1 MLIIGTGD
9 SRGVL
14 CYCFTLLMS
23 PTEEEL
29 RNTSAERFLR
39 LVQAKR
45 RGTLKVYLGL
55 AAGVGKTY
63 RMLQEAHDLH
73 QHGVHVLLGYVE
85 THGRAGTIAELRNVP
100 LLPRK
105 HVFYK
110 GRSLEEMDVEGILQR
125 RPQVVIIDELAHSN
139 IPGSRH
145 EKRWQDVEYL
155 VSQGISV
162 ITAVNVQHL
171 ESLHDQVLKI
181 TGTDVTERIPDQML
195 KQADEVVNVDLTVG
209 ELRGRL
215 EEGKIYDQAKV
226 PTALTNFFQ
235 AENLLQLRRLAVREV
250 AQLLGRQVETGAGGA
265 PAVLAARRN
274 DDRLLACINSNDRA
288 AKEIIRKTSR
298 LADRFGASAWYVLY
312 IQTGRETADR
322 IGLATQRHLLNN
334 LQLATELGAQILRV
348 KDDDIVGAIMRVAA
362 EKEATLLVCG
372 ITSEKGLWG
381 QLFRWGV
388 TNDLL
393 RAVARSN
400 QDLDIF
406 LVTY

>member
-1 MLIIGTGD
+1 MSSTEDDLRD
-9 SRGVL
+9 S
-14 CYCFTLLMS
+14 
-23 PTEEEL
+23 
-29 RNTSAERFLR
+29 SAERFLR

-63 RMLQEAHDLH
+63 RMLQEAQDLH
-73 QHGVHVLLGYVE
+73 AHGVNVLLGYVE
-85 THGRAGTIAELRNVP
+85 THQRADTLAQLRQVP

-105 HVFYK
+105 HIFYK
-110 GRSLEEMDVEGILQR
+110 GRALEEMDLEGIEKQ

-139 IPGSRH
+139 VPGSRH

-181 TGTDVTERIPDQML
+181 TGTDVTERIPDRLLQL
-195 KQADEVVNVDLTVG
+195 ADEVVNVDLTVG
-209 ELRGRL
+209 ELRRRL
-215 EEGKIYDQAKV
+215 EEGKIYDPAKV
-226 PTALTNFFQ
+226 PTALANFFQ

-250 AQLLGRQVETGAGGA
+250 AQLLGRQVETDAGGA

-298 LADRFGASAWYVLY
+298 LADRFGAAAWYVLY
-312 IQTGRETADR
+312 VQTGRETAGR
-322 IGLATQRHLLNN
+322 IGLAAQRHLLGNM
-334 LQLATELGAQILRV
+334 QLATELGAQILRV
-348 KDDDIVGAIMRVAA
+348 KDDDIVGAITRVAT

-372 ITSEKGLWG
+372 ITSDKGWWG
-381 QLFRWGV
+381 RLSRRGV

-400 QDLDIF
+400 RDLDIF

>member
-1 MLIIGTGD
+1 MNPAEQD
-9 SRGVL
+9 QRD
-14 CYCFTLLMS
+14 
-23 PTEEEL
+23 
-29 RNTSAERFLR
+29 TSAERFLR

-45 RGTLKVYLGL
+45 RGTLKIYLGL

-73 QHGVHVLLGYVE
+73 QHGVNVLIGYIE
-85 THGRAGTIAELRNVP
+85 THGRAGTVAELRDVP

-110 GRSLEEMDVEGILQR
+110 GHSLEEMDVEGILQR
-125 RPQVVIIDELAHSN
+125 RPQVVIVDELAHSN

-145 EKRWQDVEYL
+145 EKRWQDVEFL
-155 VSQGISV
+155 VNQGISV

-171 ESLHDQVLKI
+171 ESLHGQVLKI
-181 TGTDVTERIPDQML
+181 TGTDVTERIPDQLL
-195 KQADEVVNVDLTVG
+195 KSADEVLNVDLTVG

-215 EEGKIYDQAKV
+215 EEGKIYDKPKV
-226 PTALTNFFQ
+226 PTALANFFQ

-250 AQLLGRQVETGAGGA
+250 AQLLGRQIESDGGGA
-265 PAVLAARRN
+265 PAVSAARRN
-274 DDRLLACINSNDRA
+274 DDRLLACINSNDKA

-298 LADRFGASAWYVLY
+298 LADRLGADAWYVLY

-334 LQLATELGAQILRV
+334 LQLATELGGRILRV
-348 KDDDIVGAIMRVAA
+348 KDDDIVAAIRRVAA
-362 EKEATLLVCG
+362 EKNVTLLVCG
-372 ITSEKGLWG
+372 ITSEKNLWS
-381 QLFRWGV
+381 QLSRRGV

-393 RAVARSN
+393 RAVARDGS
-400 QDLDIF
+400 DLDVY
-406 LVTY
+406 LVNY

>member
-1 MLIIGTGD
+1 M
-9 SRGVL
+9 
-14 CYCFTLLMS
+14 
-23 PTEEEL
+23 PATEQDQ
-29 RNTSAERFLR
+29 RDTSAERFLR

-63 RMLQEAHDLH
+63 RMLQEAYDLH
-73 QHGVHVLLGYVE
+73 AHGVDVLLGYVE
-85 THGRAGTIAELRNVP
+85 THGRAGTEAELKDVP
-100 LLPRK
+100 QQLRK
-105 HVFYK
+105 RIFYK
-110 GRSLEEMDVEGILQR
+110 GRALEEMDLEGIVQR
-125 RPQVVIIDELAHSN
+125 RPQVVIVDELAHSN
-139 IPGSRH
+139 VPGSRH

-155 VSQGISV
+155 VKNGISV

-181 TGTDVTERIPDQML
+181 TGTDVTERIPDQLL
-195 KQADEVVNVDLTVG
+195 KTADEVVNVDLTVG
-209 ELRGRL
+209 ELRTRL
-215 EEGKIYDQAKV
+215 EEGKIYDPGKV
-226 PTALTNFFQ
+226 PTALANFFQ

-250 AQLLGRQVETGAGGA
+250 AQLLGRQVETGTGGA
-265 PAVLAARRN
+265 PAVQPARRN

-298 LADRFGASAWYVLY
+298 LADRFGADAWYVLY

-348 KDDDIVGAIMRVAA
+348 KDDDIVGAIRRVAQ
-362 EKEATLLVCG
+362 EKNATLLVCG
-372 ITSEKGLWG
+372 ITSEKGWWG
-381 QLFRWGV
+381 QVSRRGV
-388 TNDLL
+388 TTDLL
-393 RAVARSN
+393 RAVARDSS
-400 QDLDIF
+400 DLDVY

>member
-1 MLIIGTGD
+1 MN
-9 SRGVL
+9 
-14 CYCFTLLMS
+14 
-23 PTEEEL
+23 PTEQDP
-29 RNTSAERFLR
+29 RDSSAERFLR
-39 LVQAKR
+39 LVQGKR

-73 QHGVHVLLGYVE
+73 QHGVDVLLGYVE
-85 THGRAGTIAELRNVP
+85 THGRAGTVAELRDVP

-110 GRSLEEMDVEGILQR
+110 GRALEEMDVEAIEKR
-125 RPQVVIIDELAHSN
+125 RPQVVVVDELAHSN
-139 IPGSRH
+139 VPGSRH
-145 EKRWQDVEYL
+145 AKRWQDVEFL
-155 VSQGISV
+155 VAQGISV

-181 TGTDVTERIPDQML
+181 TGTDVTERIPDSLL
-195 KQADEVVNVDLTVG
+195 KLADEVVNVDLTVG

-215 EEGKIYDQAKV
+215 EEGKIYDPTKV
-226 PTALTNFFQ
+226 PAALANFFQ

-250 AQLLGRQVETGAGGA
+250 AQQLGRQVESEAGGA
-265 PAVLAARRN
+265 PAVPAARRN
-274 DDRLLACINSNDRA
+274 DDRLLACINSNA
-288 AKEIIRKTSR
+288 AAATEIIRKTSR
-298 LADRFGASAWYVLY
+298 LADRFSAAAWYVLY

-348 KDDDIVGAIMRVAA
+348 KDDDIVGAIRRVAQ
-362 EKEATLLVCG
+362 EKNATLLVCG
-372 ITSEKGLWG
+372 ITGEKGLWG
-381 QLFRWGV
+381 QISRRGV

-393 RAVARSN
+393 RAVA
-400 QDLDIF
+400 QGGADLDVY
-406 LVTY
+406 LVSY